1 MCPIIGLYRT
11 QNGGRVPG
19 VSMTPGPSLP
29 ATLEDM
35 ADDARRY
42 IASAKAPATLRAY
55 RSDWAH
61 FCAWCDLH
69 GRAALPAE
77 AETVALYLS
86 DLARVA
92 KPATLQRRLSS
103 ISQAHQAA
111 GHPTPTAEPVVR
123 AVHAGIRR
131 TQGTAPTVKAPA
143 VTAELRAM
151 VAHLPDDL
159 RGTRDRAMLLVG
171 FAAALRRSELVAL
184 DVVDVTETAEGLVV
198 TLRRSKTDQ
207 EGAGR
212 KIGVP
217 YGSNSATC
225 PVRAL
230 RAWIDTASV
239 IDGPLFLTIDRAG
252 RLGDAR
258 ASDRA
263 VARAVQR
270 AAQGAGLDP
279 ARYAGH
285 SLRAGLATSAA
296 AAGVSE
302 RSIMNQTGH
311 KSLPILR
318 RYIRNGNLFTE
329 NAAASVG
336 L

>member
-1 MCPIIGLYRT
+1 VT
-11 QNGGRVPG
+11 AV
-19 VSMTPGPSLP
+19 TPADAGQSLP
-29 ATLEDM
+29 ATLES

-42 IASAKAPATLRAY
+42 IAAAKAPATLRAY

-61 FCAWCDLH
+61 FSAWCELH
-69 GRAALPAE
+69 GRDALPAD

-86 DLARVA
+86 DLARTA

-123 AVHAGIRR
+123 AVRAGIRR
-131 TQGTAPTVKAPA
+131 SKGTAPVVKAPA
-143 VTAELRAM
+143 VTADLRAM
-151 VAHLPDDL
+151 VTALPDDL
-159 RGTRDRAMLLVG
+159 RGVRDRAMLLVG

-184 DVVDVTETAEGLVV
+184 DRSDVAETREGLVV
-198 TLRRSKTDQ
+198 TLLRSKTDQ
-207 EGAGR
+207 EGGGR
-212 KIGVP
+212 RIGVP
-217 YGSNSATC
+217 YGSHPGTC
-225 PVRAL
+225 PVG
-230 RAWIDTASV
+230 SV
-239 IDGPLFLTIDRAG
+239 RTWTDAAGIADGPLFVTIDRAG
-252 RLGDAR
+252 RQGTAR

-279 ARYAGH
+279 TRYAGH

-296 AAGVSE
+296 AAGASE

-311 KSLPILR
+311 KSLPMVR
-318 RYIRNGNLFTE
+318 RYIRDGNLFTD
-329 NAAASVG
+329 NAAAIVG

>member
-1 MCPIIGLYRT
+1 MAP
-11 QNGGRVPG
+11 GGADRP
-19 VSMTPGPSLP
+19 LP
-29 ATLEDM
+29 ATLESV
-35 ADDARRY
+35 ADDARHY

-61 FCAWCDLH
+61 FHTWCDTH
-69 GRAALPAE
+69 DRDALPAE
-77 AETVALYLS
+77 PETVALYLS

-111 GHPTPTAEPVVR
+111 GHPTPTVEPVVR

-131 TQGTAPTVKAPA
+131 SKGTAPTVKAPA
-143 VTAELRAM
+143 VTGELRAM
-151 VAHLPDDL
+151 VTALPEDL
-159 RGTRDRAMLLVG
+159 RGVRDRAMLLVG

-184 DVVDVTETAEGLVV
+184 DRPDVAETPEGLVV

-207 EGAGR
+207 EGGGR

-217 YGSNSATC
+217 YGSHPATC
-225 PVRAL
+225 PMRAL
-230 RAWIDTASV
+230 RAWTELAAIV
-239 IDGPLFLTIDRAG
+239 DGPLFLTIDRAG
-252 RLGDAR
+252 RLGDTR

-270 AAQGAGLDP
+270 AAHAAGLDP

-296 AAGVSE
+296 AAGASE

-318 RYIRNGNLFTE
+318 RYIRDGSLFTD
-329 NAAASVG
+329 NAAAAVG

>member
-1 MCPIIGLYRT
+1 M
-11 QNGGRVPG
+11 
-19 VSMTPGPSLP
+19 
-29 ATLEDM
+29 
-35 ADDARRY
+35 
-42 IASAKAPATLRAY
+42 
-55 RSDWAH
+55 
-61 FCAWCDLH
+61 
-69 GRAALPAE
+69 
-77 AETVALYLS
+77 
-86 DLARVA
+86 
-92 KPATLQRRLSS
+92 
-103 ISQAHQAA
+103 
-111 GHPTPTAEPVVR
+111 VR

-131 TQGTAPTVKAPA
+131 SQGTAPAVKAPA

-151 VAHLPDDL
+151 VAQLPGDL
-159 RGTRDRAMLLVG
+159 RGVRDRAMLLVG

-184 DVVDVTETAEGLVV
+184 DVADVAETAEGLVV
-198 TLRRSKTDQ
+198 TLRRSKTDP

-217 YGSNSATC
+217 YGSHPATC

-230 RAWIDTASV
+230 RAWTEIAGV
-239 IDGPLFLTIDRAG
+239 ADGPLFVTIDRAG
-252 RLGDAR
+252 RLGTTR
-258 ASDRA
+258 ASDRC
-263 VARAVQR
+263 VARTVQR
-270 AAQGAGLDP
+270 AALGAGLDP

-296 AAGVSE
+296 ATGASE

-318 RYIRNGNLFTE
+318 RYIREGSLFTD